1 MPKPKKASNIT
12 PIEKGTRVVGEDREK
27 LKTALKAKYEAGA
40 TVRQL
45 HEETGRSFGAIQRLL
60 AESGVT
66 MRPRGGARKSA

>member
-1 MPKPKKASNIT
+1 MPKPRKTSNIT
-12 PIEKGTRVVGEDREK
+12 PIEKGARIVGDDRDK
-27 LKTALKAKYEAGA
+27 LKAALKAKYEAGA

-45 HEETGRSFGAIQRLL
+45 HQETGRSFGAIQRLL